1 MEIAVILIG
10 AILAVGVGFWLLLF
24 GFVFLV
30 EIAWQIIL
38 LPVRIVWFI
47 GAVLKAIADMLQGYR
62 RRS

>member
-38 LPVRIVWFI
+38 LPVRIVSLI
-47 GAVLKAIADMLQGYR
+47 GAVLKAIAGMLQGHR

>member
-10 AILAVGVGFWLLLF
+10 AILAIGVGFWLLLF
-24 GFVFLV
+24 GFVFFV

-47 GAVLKAIADMLQGYR
+47 GAIFKAIADMLQGHR
-62 RRS
+62 RRG